1 MLCVVDSRE
10 TKLRDGW
17 EEYCGIPVENRGL
30 DIGDV
35 CFMDEEGN
43 HILIMERKTTADL
56 KASLK
61 DGRWE
66 EQKERIKSNRGTA
79 VVVYVIEGRP
89 SVEPWYVSCIL
100 GSQIRDGICVIN
112 TADVAGTLFVIK
124 KMWEKMGN
132 GDWVSSGESKQFGT
146 RRIKKSDNNTPT
158 EIWKSQL
165 ACIPRLSLDIAK
177 VIIEVYP
184 TLGDFQK
191 NATAES
197 LESLQVTPK
206 RKLGP
211 VLSKKLI
218 NTFNLMVEKENS

>member
-1 MLCVVDSRE
+1 MNCILDSRE
-10 TKLRDGW
+10 TKLKNGW
-17 EEYCGIPVENRGL
+17 EEYCEIPVESRSL

-35 CFMDEEGN
+35 CFIDSEGN
-43 HILIMERKTTADL
+43 HILILERKTTADL
-56 KASLK
+56 KASLR

-79 VVVYVIEGRP
+79 IVVYVIEGKP

-112 TADVAGTLFVIK
+112 TADIEGTLFVIK
-124 KMWEKMGN
+124 KIWEKMNN
-132 GDWVSSGESKQFGT
+132 GDWTSNGESKQFGT

-165 ACIPRLSLDIAK
+165 ACIPRLSLEMAK
-177 VIIEVYP
+177 KIVEVYP
-184 TLGDFQK
+184 TLIEFQSK
-191 NATAES
+191 ATIES
-197 LESLQVTPK
+197 LESLQITPK

-211 VLSKKLI
+211 VMAKKL
-218 NTFNLMVEKENS
+218 VESFISKL

>member
-1 MLCVVDSRE
+1 MDSKEMTCVVDSRE

-35 CFMDEEGN
+35 CFMDSSGA
-43 HILIMERKTTADL
+43 HLLIMERKTVADL

-112 TADVAGTLFVIK
+112 TADVAGTLFVIR
-124 KMWEKMGN
+124 KMWEKMKS
-132 GDWVSSGESKQFGT
+132 GDWVSTGESKQFGT
-146 RRIKKSDNNTPT
+146 RRMKKSDNNTPS

-165 ACIPRLSLDIAK
+165 ACIPRLSLEMAK
-177 VIIEVYP
+177 KIIEVYP
-184 TLGDFQK
+184 TLGEFQS
-191 NATAES
+191 NATTES
-197 LESLQVTPK
+197 LESLQITPK

-211 VLSKKLI
+211 VLAKKLI
-218 NTFNLMVEKENS
+218 ETFN

>member
-1 MLCVVDSRE
+1 MNCILDSRE
-10 TKLRDGW
+10 TKLKVGW
-17 EEYCGIPVENRGL
+17 EEYCGIPVESKSL

-35 CFMDEEGN
+35 CFMDSSGN
-43 HILIMERKTTADL
+43 HLLIVERKTVSDL
-56 KASLK
+56 KASLR

-79 VVVYVIEGRP
+79 IVVYVIEGRP

-112 TADVAGTLFVIK
+112 TADVEGTLFVIK

-132 GDWVSSGESKQFGT
+132 GDWVNSSESKQFGT

-165 ACIPRLSLDIAK
+165 ACIPRLSLDMAK
-177 VIIEVYP
+177 KIVEVYP
-184 TLGDFQK
+184 TLIEFQN
-191 NATAES
+191 NATIES
-197 LESLQVTPK
+197 LESLQISSK

-211 VLSKKLI
+211 VMANKLI
-218 NTFNLMVEKENS
+218 ETFIQKSEE